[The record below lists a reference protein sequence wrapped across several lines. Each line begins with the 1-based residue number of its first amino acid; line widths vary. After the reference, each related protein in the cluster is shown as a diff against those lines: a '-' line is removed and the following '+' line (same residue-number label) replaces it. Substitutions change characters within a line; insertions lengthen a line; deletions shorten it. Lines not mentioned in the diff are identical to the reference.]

1 MKIFGKRMTVL
12 SLTALAVVAAV
23 ITAGCGSTPKAPK
36 QKTELLDWK
45 GAGFN
50 TPVPQWVI
58 QSQESG
64 VHIQSLDEFKDQYCF
79 VVWLDNLANNESR
92 DMLIAWVSNTAN
104 GAAEVAT
111 MVSTTVSNG
120 ATADDAIKSGDANV
134 KRRTEEFAKAMS
146 NANFREL
153 RKAGDFWTLSRNR
166 ATKNEYNTAYSLL
179 IIPEESL
186 NTQVAAL
193 WQNFIDNNEAMSAA
207 ERTIYGDIITNLRT
221 RLLGKVN

>member
-1 MKIFGKRMTVL
+1 MKIFCKRMTVL

-23 ITAGCGSTPKAPK
+23 ITTSCGSTPKAPK

-45 GAGFN
+45 GAGFK
-50 TPVPQWVI
+50 TPVPEWVV

-79 VVWLDNLANNESR
+79 VVLLDNLENKESR
-92 DMLIAWVSNTAN
+92 DVLIDWVKNPAN
-104 GAAEVAT
+104 GAREVAT
-111 MVSTTVSNG
+111 MVSTTVSAG
-120 ATADDAIKSGDANV
+120 ASTEDAIKSGDANA
-134 KRRTEEFAKAMS
+134 KRRAEEFAKVMS

-166 ATKNEYNTAYSLL
+166 ATKNEYYTAYSLW

-193 WQNFIDNNEAMSAA
+193 WQNFVDKNNDMSAA
-207 ERTIYGDIITNLRT
+207 ERQIYGDIIANLRN
-221 RLLGKVN
+221 RLLTK